1 MSGHSKWSSIKHRK
15 AATDARRG
23 QQFTKLARAI
33 TVAAREGGG
42 DPDGNPVLA
51 NAVQKARDASMPKD
65 NIERAIA
72 RGTGEAADAGGIE
85 SVVYEAYGPGGAAL
99 MIETLTDNRNRTGAD
114 VRHLLAKHGGTL
126 GEPGSVAYLFEK
138 RGVIVVDAGRY
149 SEDDLIPAI
158 DAGAQD
164 IGVDEDVYEVVTA
177 PSDLSAVR
185 SALEQAGV
193 ELESAELVQ
202 RPATR
207 VHLDRGQAASVLA
220 LIDALEAAD
229 DVQAVHSNF
238 DVDAEVMEAI
248 AAS

>member
-42 DPDGNPVLA
+42 DPDGNPALA
-51 NAVQKARDASMPKD
+51 NAVQKARDVSMPKD

-114 VRHLLAKHGGTL
+114 VRHLLAKHRGTL

-202 RPATR
+202 RPTTR

-220 LIDALEAAD
+220 LIDALEEAD

>member
-42 DPDGNPVLA
+42 DPDGNPALA

-72 RGTGEAADAGGIE
+72 RGTGEAADASAIE

-99 MIETLTDNRNRTGAD
+99 MIETLTDNRNRTGSD
-114 VRHLLAKHGGTL
+114 VRHLLTKHGGTL

-149 SEDDLIPAI
+149 SDDDLIPAI
-158 DAGAQD
+158 DAGALD
-164 IGVDEDVYEVVTA
+164 IGVDEDVYEVITA
-177 PSDLSAVR
+177 PSDLPVVR
-185 SALEQAGV
+185 SALEQARV
-193 ELESAELVQ
+193 EVESAELVQ
-202 RPATR
+202 RPTTR
-207 VHLDRGQAASVLA
+207 VRLERAQAASVLA
-220 LIDALEAAD
+220 LIDALEDAD

-238 DVDAEVMEAI
+238 DVDAEVMGAI
-248 AAS
+248 AGG